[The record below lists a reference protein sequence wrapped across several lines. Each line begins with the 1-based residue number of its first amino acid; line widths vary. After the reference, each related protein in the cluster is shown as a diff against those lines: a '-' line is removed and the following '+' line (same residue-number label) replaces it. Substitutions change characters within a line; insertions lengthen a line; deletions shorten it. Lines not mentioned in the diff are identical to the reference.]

1 MTTDLRFEF
10 RQQLHKS
17 ELEEWEPEEL
27 VDLGL
32 LEIHVVE
39 DEPGQLLHPGFRE
52 KYSVSRCPLAR
63 PV

>member
-17 ELEEWEPEEL
+17 ELQEWEPEEL

-39 DEPGQLLHPGFRE
+39 DEPGQLLHPVNQQTNVR
-52 KYSVSRCPLAR
+52 PNLASY
-63 PV
+63 